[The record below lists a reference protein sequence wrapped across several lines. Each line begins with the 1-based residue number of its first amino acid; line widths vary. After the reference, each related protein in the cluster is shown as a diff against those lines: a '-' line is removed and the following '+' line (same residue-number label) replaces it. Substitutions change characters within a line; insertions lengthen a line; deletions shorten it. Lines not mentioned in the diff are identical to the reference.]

1 MTILCIAADAFNTY
15 HAQVKLYTFT
25 HLYTNVYIHIHDYI
39 YNYIYMC
46 LYTYMYVDYSNI
58 FMHFIILQQ
67 HIPNYRYNAYVCT
80 RVYVCPETD
89 LLGYQYL

>member
-1 MTILCIAADAFNTY
+1 MYTYTYTTISI
-15 HAQVKLYTFT
+15 
-25 HLYTNVYIHIHDYI
+25 I
-39 YNYIYMC
+39 IYMC

-58 FMHFIILQQ
+58 LLHFIILQQ

>member
-1 MTILCIAADAFNTY
+1 MYTYTYTTISI
-15 HAQVKLYTFT
+15 
-25 HLYTNVYIHIHDYI
+25 I
-39 YNYIYMC
+39 IYMC